1 MHPIELIKF
10 GRGIRDQ
17 LRIGANRTHRTKL
30 VIVWGYPGP
39 GKSYDVIMELVTE
52 DAMGTRTIRR

>member
-1 MHPIELIKF
+1 MHPIKLIKF

-17 LRIGANRTHRTKL
+17 LRIGANRTHWTKL

-39 GKSYDVIMELVTE
+39 GKSYDVTELVTE